1 METKEIYRIAKQV
14 GMSPD
19 CKERMSSDLS
29 IENLCQM
36 YFDGDDWSMEND
48 FPKVEVLRQFKGKS
62 EVHGLFTD
70 FVGMPNNLPKAA
82 FFGKSNVQMI
92 YNGFSVSQLV
102 IRHETTATIKAAEN
116 AIVIIN
122 LLDDAE
128 LDIDCIETA
137 RVDVFSYGRG
147 KIKYTGDVRIHKS
160 SFKK

>member
-1 METKEIYRIAKQV
+1 METKEIYRSSKRI
-14 GMSPD
+14 GMSPG
-19 CKERMSSDLS
+19 CKERMSSNLS

-48 FPKVEVLRQFKGKS
+48 FPNLETLREFKGKS

-70 FVGMPNNLPKAA
+70 FVGMPNNLSKAA
-82 FFGKSNVQMI
+82 FFGKSYAHLI
-92 YNGFSVSQLV
+92 YSGFSVSQLV
-102 IRHETTATIKAAEN
+102 IRHQTQAIIKAAEN

-122 LLDDAE
+122 LLDEAE
-128 LDIDCIETA
+128 LEIDCIENA
-137 RVDVFSYGRG
+137 RVEVFSYGTG